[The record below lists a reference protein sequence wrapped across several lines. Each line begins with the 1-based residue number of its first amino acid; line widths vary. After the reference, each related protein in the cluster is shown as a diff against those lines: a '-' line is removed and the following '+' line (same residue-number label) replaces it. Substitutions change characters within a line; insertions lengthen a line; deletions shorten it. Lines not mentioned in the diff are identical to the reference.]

1 MRLSCLCWSTPSVLQ
16 VHSPFIQEVIW
27 EAAQIE
33 PASVEVLTKGMAGHH
48 QKTCGLA
55 VIKLKSEADAAVCL
69 AKLDGYSV
77 MGRCEQDGRAGA
89 SRTGREGKGREGGR
103 GTSWLGWAS
112 REGAGKPG
120 NSHMEGEEGRGEP
133 ASQAPAVAQC

>member
-1 MRLSCLCWSTPSVLQ
+1 MPLLVYPFGPQ

-77 MGRCEQDGRAGA
+77 MGRCEQA
-89 SRTGREGKGREGGR
+89 GKGGG
-103 GTSWLGWAS
+103 G
-112 REGAGKPG
+112 
-120 NSHMEGEEGRGEP
+120 
-133 ASQAPAVAQC
+133 ASQARWVLDE